1 LSLTKQIDISRFL
14 HWIQPERLYVTV
26 DILLKS
32 KRGLPPLPIWNE
44 VPAKLEDMKA
54 FLAGKYGNQIEPWDP
69 MSVWQE

>member
-1 LSLTKQIDISRFL
+1 
-14 HWIQPERLYVTV
+14 LYVTV

-44 VPAKLEDMKA
+44 VPAKLEDMKV
-54 FLAGKYGNQIEPWDP
+54 FLTAKYGNQIKPWDP